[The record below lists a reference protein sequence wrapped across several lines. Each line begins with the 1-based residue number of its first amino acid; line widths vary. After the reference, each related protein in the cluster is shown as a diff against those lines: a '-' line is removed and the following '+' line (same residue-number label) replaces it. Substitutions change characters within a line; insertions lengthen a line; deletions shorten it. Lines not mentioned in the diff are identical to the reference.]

1 MAHSAGGCAAALALL
16 IASGC
21 ATQPPPLV
29 DSAII
34 FAGELGGAEPDQLQ
48 RGYSFMVIECADCH
62 RAVHPNA
69 HAMSGWDEILPRM
82 LRKATLDEPAGR
94 DIRAYIWAVQN
105 AQPNDSAPRSMY

>member
-1 MAHSAGGCAAALALL
+1 MALL

-21 ATQPPPLV
+21 ATQPPPPV

-34 FAGELGGAEPDQLQ
+34 FAGELSGAAPDQLQ

-69 HAMSGWDEILPRM
+69 RAMSKWDEILPRM
-82 LRKATLDEPAGR
+82 LRKATLDELAER
-94 DIRAYIWAVQN
+94 DIRAYIRAVQN
-105 AQPNDSAPRSMY
+105 AQPNDSAPRSTY